1 MEPKSPNNSTAAQFR
16 EFWPRVTDDSNL
28 TLHGFRRYKT
38 THLLNL
44 RFFEDE
50 IAKLDH
56 AIYQA
61 GLSLGLKPSA
71 RDRLGLKRSKIDVD
85 VPDVED
91 TMTRELVLKLR
102 ALVQQYDE
110 ALFAFG
116 QIMAMETVS
125 LLDDERSSSLR
136 TDLTLHE
143 MYNTRLIRLDLGTR
157 SRTDPFQRWLHKQLR
172 AFRYWRMSNRQSNAA
187 SFISPPGNHWSHQN
201 TVLIASIAGRF
212 VTSIVIA
219 VFLVVPLAVLS
230 ALSSR
235 GTQLA
240 VVSIFI
246 VVFSIVVAAMLKVSN
261 YEMMVVAAAYAAI
274 LSVFVSNN
282 PVS

>member
-1 MEPKSPNNSTAAQFR
+1 M
-16 EFWPRVTDDSNL
+16 
-28 TLHGFRRYKT
+28 
-38 THLLNL
+38 
-44 RFFEDE
+44 
-50 IAKLDH
+50 
-56 AIYQA
+56 
-61 GLSLGLKPSA
+61 
-71 RDRLGLKRSKIDVD
+71 
-85 VPDVED
+85 
-91 TMTRELVLKLR
+91 VLITK
-102 ALVQQYDE
+102 ADE
-110 ALFAFG
+110 ALIAFG

-143 MYNTRLIRLDLGTR
+143 MYNTRLIRVDLGTR

-172 AFRYWRMSNRQSNAA
+172 AFGYWRISNRQSNAA
-187 SFISPPGNHWSHQN
+187 SLRPPSKIRCSHQN
-201 TVLIASIAGRF
+201 TVLFASIAGRF
-212 VTSIVIA
+212 VAAMVIA

-240 VVSIFI
+240 VVSMFI
-246 VVFSIVVAAMLKVSN
+246 VIFSIVVAAILKMSN
-261 YEMMVVAAAYAAI
+261 YEMMVVVAAYAAI

>member
-1 MEPKSPNNSTAAQFR
+1 
-16 EFWPRVTDDSNL
+16 
-28 TLHGFRRYKT
+28 
-38 THLLNL
+38 
-44 RFFEDE
+44 
-50 IAKLDH
+50 
-56 AIYQA
+56 
-61 GLSLGLKPSA
+61 
-71 RDRLGLKRSKIDVD
+71 
-85 VPDVED
+85 
-91 TMTRELVLKLR
+91 
-102 ALVQQYDE
+102 
-110 ALFAFG
+110 
-116 QIMAMETVS
+116 MAMETVS

-136 TDLTLHE
+136 TDLTIHE

-172 AFRYWRMSNRQSNAA
+172 AFRYWRISNRQSSAA
-187 SFISPPGNHWSHQN
+187 SFMSPSRNRWSHQN
-201 TVLIASIAGRF
+201 TVFIASIAGRF
-212 VTSIVIA
+212 VAAMVIA